1 MADLK
6 LTFPLR
12 GLRNQKSSSTLS
24 VKHTLSGVFLLFLVL
39 GGVNTVFA
47 EEKSS
52 LIQRPVAKSDAEFDD
67 YNAVAQATATP
78 DKVLPLAESF
88 LAKYASSQMRGIVY
102 RDMVS
107 ALGRLNQFDKALEV
121 GNKALA
127 EKADN
132 LSVMAQLTDVAST
145 AALNGN
151 LNLCDQGIKFGRDAL
166 VQLEAGKRP
175 YEFAEDQWAAI
186 RPKRMAQL
194 YTSLGILLTA
204 KNESEPAVDML
215 IKALQFESRDP
226 YTQLMLAKA
235 YKSMLDNLSKGAGP
249 AKNPTVPKEV
259 TGRVQTVR
267 EQMMLSYTRALV
279 LSEDPQFSWLHPSVE
294 AEVTYVYQ
302 AIPDLAKTQSMTLQA
317 LTDRVR
323 TEQNAEPSK

>member
-12 GLRNQKSSSTLS
+12 GLRNQIPLS
-24 VKHTLSGVFLLFLVL
+24 IQFVKHTLGGVFLFFLVL
-39 GGVNTVFA
+39 GGNFLVVA
-47 EEKSS
+47 EEKYS
-52 LIQRPVAKSDAEFDD
+52 LTQRPVAKSDAEFDD
-67 YNAVAQATATP
+67 YTAVSQATATP
-78 DKVLPLAESF
+78 EKVLPLAEAF
-88 LAKYASSQMRGIVY
+88 LTKYDSSQMRGIVY

-107 ALGRLNQFDKALEV
+107 ALSRLNQFDKAFEV
-121 GNKALA
+121 GAKALA
-127 EKADN
+127 EKSDN
-132 LSVMAQLTDVAST
+132 LSVMAQLADVASN

-151 LNLCDQGIKFGRDAL
+151 LAFSDQGIKFGRDVIAL
-166 VQLEAGKRP
+166 FENGKRP
-175 YEFAEDQWAAI
+175 YEFTEEQWAGV

-194 YTSLGILLTA
+194 YTSVGILLTL
-204 KNESEPAVDML
+204 KNESDGAVNML
-215 IKALQFESRDP
+215 VKALQFEGRDP

-235 YKSMLDNLSKGAGP
+235 YKSMLDNLSKGVG
-249 AKNPTVPKEV
+249 KNPAVPKEL
-259 TGRVQTVR
+259 TGQIQTVR

-302 AIPDLAKTQSMTLQA
+302 TVPELAKIQSMTLQA

>member
-12 GLRNQKSSSTLS
+12 GLRNQISLSTQL
-24 VKHTLSGVFLLFLVL
+24 VKHTLGGVFLFFLVL
-39 GGVNTVFA
+39 SGNFSVVA
-47 EEKSS
+47 EEKYS
-52 LIQRPVAKSDAEFDD
+52 LTQRPVARSDAEFDD
-67 YNAVAQATATP
+67 YTAVSQAATP
-78 DKVLPLAESF
+78 EKVLPLAEAF
-88 LAKYASSQMRGIVY
+88 LAKYDSSQMRGIVY

-107 ALGRLNQFDKALEV
+107 ALSRLNQFDKAFEV

-127 EKADN
+127 EKSDN
-132 LSVMAQLTDVAST
+132 LSVMAQLADVASN

-151 LNLCDQGIKFGRDAL
+151 LALSDQGIKFGRDVIAL
-166 VQLEAGKRP
+166 FENGKRP
-175 YEFAEDQWAAI
+175 YEFAEDQWAGI

-194 YTSLGILLTA
+194 YTSVGILLTL
-204 KNESEPAVDML
+204 KNESESAVNML
-215 IKALQFESRDP
+215 VKALQFEGRDP

-235 YKSMLDNLSKGAGP
+235 YKSMLDNLSKGAGKTP
-249 AKNPTVPKEV
+249 AVPKELA
-259 TGRVQTVR
+259 GQIQTVR

-302 AIPDLAKTQSMTLQA
+302 TVPELAKLQSMTLQA